1 MELAGLGSIPPYAL
15 YCYMSNEA
23 YTTCAIYCLGAMR
36 WQITAQR
43 LCVLEHRPLLSELLY
58 DRTNLKR
65 EENKAI
71 ESKVEITN
79 TSNAEKDQHTQLV
92 DFQAAEGSFRQP
104 TAAEVSVLT
113 FWKLRYARSRTQELS
128 NEFARLLNRG
138 SSLE

>member
-1 MELAGLGSIPPYAL
+1 MTDGCDHYL
-15 YCYMSNEA
+15 
-23 YTTCAIYCLGAMR
+23 
-36 WQITAQR
+36 R

-65 EENKAI
+65 EESKAI

-79 TSNAEKDQHTQLV
+79 TLNVEKDQPQLSLV
-92 DFQAAEGSFRQP
+92 ELQAAEGSFRQP
-104 TAAEVSVLT
+104 TPAELSILS
-113 FWKLRYARSRTQELS
+113 FWKLRYARSRAQELS